1 MSTHDW
7 VRGRAQATPERVAII
22 DADTGAELSYRA
34 LDAAADGFAARL
46 TRAGVR
52 AGDRVAVLCLNRAEV
67 FSLLFGCARV
77 GATLLPLSWR
87 LAVPELSAIVAD
99 ARPAILLHDDAHQAM
114 AEALVAER
122 PMAIGAFDRDEVTG
136 KAASEGGDARPAM
149 ILYTSGTTGR
159 PKGAMLP
166 WRQITTNAIN
176 STLSF
181 DLQASDRC
189 LAFLPLFHTG
199 GLNCLATPLLW
210 RGGAVVSTPRFDPE
224 QALAVM
230 HERQVSTVIAVP
242 TMFDMLFEAGLEERR
257 PPSLRLL
264 LCGGAPC
271 PDALLD
277 RAHAAGFT
285 MQQGYGLTEAGPNLF
300 TGSPLEGPDRLGTV
314 GRASVHAEIALM
326 HEGRA
331 VTDPDE
337 VGEIVIRGPLVMD
350 GYFERPEAN
359 AETVD
364 AEGWLHTGDLATRNE
379 RGVYRVVGRSKEMF
393 ISGGE
398 NVYPAEVE
406 NVLRQHPSVRDAAVV
421 GVDDERWGQ
430 VGLAGVVARE
440 PLDPAELRSWAR
452 ERLAPFKV
460 PRHVLLLDALPLNAS
475 GKVIKAELARLHGA

>member
-1 MSTHDW
+1 MGTHDW
-7 VRGRAQATPERVAII
+7 VRGRAQATPARVAII
-22 DADTGAELSYRA
+22 DADTGVELTYGA
-34 LDAAADGFAARL
+34 LDAAADRFAARL

-52 AGDRVAVLCLNRAEV
+52 PGDRVAALCLNRAEV
-67 FSLLFGCARV
+67 FALLFGCGRI

-87 LAVPELSAIVAD
+87 LAVPELGAIVAD
-99 ARPAILLHDDAHQAM
+99 ARPALLLHDEAHAAM
-114 AEALVAER
+114 AHALVAER
-122 PMAIGAFDRDEVTG
+122 PMAIGAIDGDSVAGRADS
-136 KAASEGGDARPAM
+136 AGGGPGPAM

-181 DLQASDRC
+181 DLRASDRC

-224 QALAVM
+224 QALTVM
-230 HERQVSTVIAVP
+230 HEHRVSTIIAVP
-242 TMFDMLFEAGLEERR
+242 TMFDMLFENGLEERR

-277 RAHAAGFT
+277 RAHAAGFA

-314 GRASVHAEIALM
+314 GRPSIHAEIALM
-326 HEGRA
+326 RDGERVEVG
-331 VTDPDE
+331 D
-337 VGEIVIRGPLVMD
+337 VGEIVVRGPLVMD
-350 GYFERPEAN
+350 GYFERPEAT
-359 AETVD
+359 AETID
-364 AEGWLHTGDLATRNE
+364 AEGWLHTGDLATRSE
-379 RGVYRVVGRSKEMF
+379 SGVFRVVGRSKEMF

-406 NVLRQHPSVRDAAVV
+406 NVLRQHPSIRDAAVV
-421 GVDDERWGQ
+421 GVDDARWGQ
-430 VGLAGVVARE
+430 VGLAGVVARGA
-440 PLDPAELRSWAR
+440 LDPSELRRWAR

-460 PRHVLLLDALPLNAS
+460 PRHVRLLNALPLNAS
-475 GKVIKAELARLHGA
+475 GKVVKSELARMHGAP